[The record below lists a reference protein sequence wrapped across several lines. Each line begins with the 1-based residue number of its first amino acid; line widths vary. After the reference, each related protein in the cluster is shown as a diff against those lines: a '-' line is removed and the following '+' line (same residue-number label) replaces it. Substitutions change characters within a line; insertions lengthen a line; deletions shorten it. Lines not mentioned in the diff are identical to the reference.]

1 MAGGCADDGSD
12 TADGDAARFAPT
24 TSQPGLLPALSDS
37 TSPCT
42 DPAAEDLGDGIIEL
56 DGIVYE
62 VSADA
67 CVPRSDEPG
76 SSADRDDDA
85 LEQDLSSDT
94 TTTVAEPEPELRPI
108 PEEMLADG
116 TVPEGVNYVAVDEA
130 QHEDDEVVAA
140 DGQPAELPTTTR
152 APKPPPTKT
161 QVLEPEQ
168 PTTTTQAPE
177 PSPTT
182 TQAPEPSPTTTQAPE
197 PPPTTTQAPEPEPE
211 PGGAPI
217 DLEVHCD
224 LVGGT
229 WDAAATPQCQN
240 PTRVFDPL
248 PEPVGEPVSA
258 VVDEDDSFVSGSGR
272 RIVRSEPLA
281 LQIGTVTVLNE
292 DGSPASI
299 VIDIEELAIPGWW
312 QITECVIHPSF
323 VLADVGNVGWEFVAY
338 AWRTDDGTFRVEMDN
353 WGPGNDG
360 PC

>member
-1 MAGGCADDGSD
+1 MAGSCANDGSD
-12 TADGDAARFAPT
+12 TVDGDAARFAAT
-24 TSQPGLLPALSDS
+24 TSRPGLLPALSDS

-42 DPAAEDLGDGIIEL
+42 DPAAEDLGGGLIEL

-76 SSADRDDDA
+76 TSADREDEA
-85 LEQDLSSDT
+85 LAQDLASDT
-94 TTTVAEPEPELRPI
+94 TTTVAEPEPEIRPI

-140 DGQPAELPTTTR
+140 EDQPAEMPTTTR
-152 APKPPPTKT
+152 APKPPPT
-161 QVLEPEQ
+161 
-168 PTTTTQAPE
+168 TTQAPE
-177 PSPTT
+177 PEQPTTT

-197 PPPTTTQAPEPEPE
+197 PPPTTTQAPEPDPE

-240 PTRVFDPL
+240 PTRVFESL
-248 PEPVGEPVSA
+248 PEPVGEPVTLVA
-258 VVDEDDSFVSGSGR
+258 DEDDPFVSGSGR
-272 RIVRSEPLA
+272 QIVRSEPVT
-281 LQIGTVTVLNE
+281 LQV
-292 DGSPASI
+292 GSVIPGAADSI
-299 VIDIEELAIPGWW
+299 VTEIEQLAIPGWW
-312 QITECVIHPSF
+312 QVVACTVHESF
-323 VLADVGNVGWEFVAY
+323 VLADVGNVGWQFVAY
-338 AWRTDDGTFRVEMDN
+338 AWQEPDGRFRIELDN

>member
-1 MAGGCADDGSD
+1 MVVAVLVAAGCANDGSD
-12 TADGDAARFAPT
+12 TADGDAARFAPA
-24 TSQPGLLPALSDS
+24 TSRPGLLPALSDS

-42 DPAAEDLGDGIIEL
+42 DPAAEDLGDGLIEL

-76 SSADRDDDA
+76 SSVDREDEA
-85 LEQDLSSDT
+85 LDQDLSSDT

-116 TVPEGVNYVAVDEA
+116 TVPEGVNYVAVDVA

-140 DGQPAELPTTTR
+140 DDQPAE
-152 APKPPPTKT
+152 
-161 QVLEPEQ
+161 
-168 PTTTTQAPE
+168 
-177 PSPTT
+177 
-182 TQAPEPSPTTTQAPE
+182 
-197 PPPTTTQAPEPEPE
+197 PPTTTQAPEPEPPTTTQAPVPE
-211 PGGAPI
+211 PEPAGAPI

-240 PTRVFDPL
+240 PTRVFEPL

-281 LQIGTVTVLNE
+281 LQVGTVTDLND
-292 DGSPASI
+292 DGTPAVI
-299 VIDIEELAIPGWW
+299 VIDIEELALPGWW
-312 QITECVIHPSF
+312 QITVCAIHPSF

>member
-1 MAGGCADDGSD
+1 MSD
-12 TADGDAARFAPT
+12 K
-24 TSQPGLLPALSDS
+24 

-76 SSADRDDDA
+76 SSADGEDEA
-85 LEQDLSSDT
+85 LALDLAGDT
-94 TTTVAEPEPELRPI
+94 TTTVAEPEPEIRPI

-130 QHEDDEVVAA
+130 QHQGDEVVAA
-140 DGQPAELPTTTR
+140 DEPPAEPPTTTR
-152 APKPPPTKT
+152 APKPPPTTTKAP
-161 QVLEPEQ
+161 EPE

-177 PSPTT
+177 PSSTT
-182 TQAPEPSPTTTQAPE
+182 TQAPEPSSTTTQAPE
-197 PPPTTTQAPEPEPE
+197 PSSTTTQAPEPEPE

-229 WDAAATPQCQN
+229 WDAAATPQCQD
-240 PTRVFDPL
+240 PTRIIEPL
-248 PEPVGEPVSA
+248 PEPVGEPVTA
-258 VVDEDDSFVSGSGR
+258 VADEDDSFVSGSGR

-281 LQIGTVTVLNE
+281 LQVGTVTGLND
-292 DGSPASI
+292 DGTPAVI
-299 VIDIEELAIPGWW
+299 VIDIEELALPGWW
-312 QITECVIHPSF
+312 QITVCAIHPSF
-323 VLADVGNVGWEFVAY
+323 VLADVGNVGWEFVGY